1 MLNKNKIIKI
11 GLIASLMV
19 LVVVCALV
27 FSKKDGKVKLNPN
40 TDSKVLSTWDMDMT
54 PQKKDI
60 ASWQSFVKKDDVIYI
75 VDDERIFKWDYK
87 SVGFRPA
94 CDDPACEHN
103 GEECPAYFPNTRYY
117 GVTYYNDH
125 WVFVEKGENN
135 RYYLGYCDF
144 DGNNR
149 KRVIDISDDIQGTG
163 PLVHMDFVNGYIYM
177 GYNSSVIHEKD
188 SDGSGGL
195 EFESAVRTCLMK
207 YDVSL
212 IGSGKDYS
220 QNIFLLDVVKGE
232 VVQLS
237 SVVDEERFVV
247 DVPETRSLKGWV
259 PYMDYRIYNQEDKS
273 FVTVRDVHALHILPN
288 GRYTAMTKDGLILV
302 DGDKTIRLDGENWAD
317 HFYDDNRIYATNM
330 QERDIAIADKNAV
343 IPDGEVRVYDYD
355 GNLVDHIYMPKDCG
369 EWDMLAAYDGR
380 YYFTCVDIKT
390 RSYFY
395 VYDTQNPDK
404 GWKKINREY

>member
-54 PQKKDI
+54 PRKKNI
-60 ASWQSFVKKDDVIYI
+60 SSWQSFVKKDGAMYI

-94 CDDPACEHN
+94 CDDPTCEHK

-125 WVFVEKGENN
+125 WIFVEKGDNN

-149 KRVIDISDDIQGTG
+149 KRVIDISDDIQGIS
-163 PLVHMDFVNGYIYM
+163 PLLYMDFVNGYIYIE
-177 GYNSSVIHEKD
+177 YNSDVLLEKD
-188 SDGSGGL
+188 SEGSGGL
-195 EFESAVRTCLMK
+195 EFESAVRTGLMK

-212 IGSGKDYS
+212 IGSDKDYS
-220 QNIFLLDVVKGE
+220 QNIFLLDAVKGE
-232 VVQLS
+232 VVHLS
-237 SVVDEERFVV
+237 SVVDENRFAV
-247 DVPETRSLKGWV
+247 DVPETMSVKEKVGYV
-259 PYMDYRIYNQEDKS
+259 DYRIYNQEDKS
-273 FVTVRDVHALHILPN
+273 FVTVHDVHSLALLPS
-288 GRYTAMTKDGLILV
+288 GRYIAKKKD
-302 DGDKTIRLDGENWAD
+302 
-317 HFYDDNRIYATNM
+317 
-330 QERDIAIADKNAV
+330 
-343 IPDGEVRVYDYD
+343 
-355 GNLVDHIYMPKDCG
+355 
-369 EWDMLAAYDGR
+369 
-380 YYFTCVDIKT
+380 
-390 RSYFY
+390 
-395 VYDTQNPDK
+395 
-404 GWKKINREY
+404 